1 MDTTQINYNKFD
13 NFISQYDLYAFD
25 FDQTILKIH
34 AYAMDIKA
42 TQVEAMSWKK
52 LMDHF
57 ADPIFFRDL
66 INYLISKKKKVAIVS
81 FGTYNVIKAY
91 LDRLFDNPNIFT
103 QNNILTPLEGN
114 QRYNRTLKPDSDKN
128 QLLIDLSRKD
138 DIEYNR
144 ILFFDDDIKNIER
157 AKEMGV
163 EAIHIIKPNGFNK
176 DLWQQLVAKSIPS
189 TTSSA
194 TLSSLSSSITSRNN
208 SDYPLEQTTNKIPP
222 LPSSRGGSIE
232 KFENPKPD
240 VDEEK
245 VKQVKVNKKVK
256 KEKEEKE
263 PENEEEGGFM
273 SYYMNW
279 INVLAIIFIAIYWI
293 IEKFT

>member
-1 MDTTQINYNKFD
+1 MDTTQINYSKFD

-25 FDQTILKIH
+25 FDQTILRIH
-34 AYAMDIKA
+34 AYAMDIKT
-42 TQVEAMSWKK
+42 TQVEALSWKK

-66 INYLISKKKKVAIVS
+66 INYLISKQKKVAIVS

-138 DIEYNR
+138 DIPHQR

-176 DLWQQLVAKSIPS
+176 DIWQQLVNKSLSQSIQS
-189 TTSSA
+189 TSS
-194 TLSSLSSSITSRNN
+194 NN
-208 SDYPLEQTTNKIPP
+208 VGKSSDYPLEQSTNKIPP

-240 VDEEK
+240 ADKEK
-245 VKQVKVNKKVK
+245 VSKKIKKDKK
-256 KEKEEKE
+256 KETTKENNGENNGE
-263 PENEEEGGFM
+263 NNEEEGGFM

-279 INVLAIIFIAIYWI
+279 INVLAVIFIAIYWI